1 MKLRLARLH
10 RIFLNLDCRLPIF
23 GSASPLLK
31 KGQRRRS
38 STRSEAQIICEANNE
53 QREWFNR
60 QSKIGNRQFLPLAAV
75 LFAGSLC
82 GSMPAEKNMQI
93 STPREGKAVIYQ
105 VFTRLFGNRN
115 TTNKPWGTIEENGV
129 GKFND
134 FTDEAL
140 EGIKE
145 FGTTH
150 IWYTGVPHHAVVRD
164 YTAYGISNDDPDVVK
179 GRAGSPYAV
188 KDYYTVNPDLAE
200 DPANRLEEFKAL
212 VDRTHRHGMKVM
224 IDIVPN
230 HVARAYHSISKP
242 DGVRDFGA
250 DDDKRN
256 TYRRD
261 NNFYYMVGESFRV
274 PDGTVP
280 LNGEARPLA
289 DGRFDETPAKWT
301 GNGSR
306 LAQPNPHDW
315 YETVKVN
322 YGVRPDGTHDF
333 PSLPNSLRGASF
345 EEHARFWRGKDVPD
359 SWIKFRDIALYWL
372 DFGVDGF
379 RFDMAEMVP
388 VEFWS
393 YMNSSI
399 KTKNPDAF
407 CLAEIYNRDQ
417 YRNFIQLGLMDA
429 LYDKVDFYDTM
440 KRIMQG
446 HAPTSD
452 LLPIIETLGDIDPH
466 MLRFL
471 ENHDE
476 QRMAC
481 PDFAGDAAMGKP
493 AMTVSALSG
502 RGPSLLYFAQAL
514 GEAADRDAGF
524 GTASRT
530 TIFDYWGL
538 ENLNRWA
545 NNGAYDGGQ
554 LTDAEKT
561 LRMHYTTL
569 LSFSAD
575 NAALTGSYMDLHKHN
590 LAHTENYG
598 EKLFSFARWFA
609 DSKIV
614 VLTSFE
620 RKKSTRV
627 ELRLPEE
634 LIQKWQLQD
643 GTYRLENIFSE
654 QQSDLVVKNG
664 RGAIRSVL
672 APLESQVFL
681 FGHDADL

>member
-1 MKLRLARLH
+1 MKLISFQQLA
-10 RIFLNLDCRLPIF
+10 
-23 GSASPLLK
+23 SVLL
-31 KGQRRRS
+31 
-38 STRSEAQIICEANNE
+38 
-53 QREWFNR
+53 
-60 QSKIGNRQFLPLAAV
+60 
-75 LFAGSLC
+75 AGSLTSC
-82 GSMPAEKNMQI
+82 MAEEKSMHP
-93 STPREGKAVIYQ
+93 TPGEGKAVIYQ
-105 VFTRLFGNRN
+105 AFTRLFGNRN

-150 IWYTGVPHHAVVRD
+150 IWYTGVPHHAVIRD

-188 KDYYTVNPDLAE
+188 KDYYNVNPDLAT
-200 DPANRLEEFKAL
+200 DPAKRLEEFKAL
-212 VDRTHRHGMKVM
+212 VDRTHHHGMKVM
-224 IDIVPN
+224 IDMVPN

-242 DGVRDFGA
+242 DGASDFGA
-250 DDDKRN
+250 DDD
-256 TYRRD
+256 TSVEYRRD
-261 NNFYYMVGESFRV
+261 NSFYYILGESFRV
-274 PDGTVP
+274 PQ
-280 LNGEARPLA
+280 GEAPFHG
-289 DGRFDETPAKWT
+289 DGCFDETPAKWT

-315 YETVKVN
+315 YETVKIN
-322 YGVRPDGTHDF
+322 YGVRPDGSHDF
-333 PSLPNSLRGASF
+333 PSLPESLRGAAF
-345 EEHARFWRGKDVPD
+345 REHARFWAGKEVPD

-379 RFDMAEMVP
+379 RFDMAGMVP

-393 YMNSSI
+393 YLNASI
-399 KTKNPDAF
+399 KMQHPDAF

-446 HAPTSD
+446 NAPASD
-452 LLPIIETLGDIDPH
+452 LLPIIETLGGIDPH
-466 MLRFL
+466 MLHFL

-476 QRMAC
+476 QRIAC
-481 PDFAGDAAMGKP
+481 PDFAGNAAIGKP
-493 AMTVSALSG
+493 AMTVSALVG
-502 RGPSLLYFAQAL
+502 RGPTLLYFAQAL
-514 GEAADRDAGF
+514 GEPADRDAGF
-524 GTASRT
+524 GKASRT

-538 ENLNRWA
+538 GTLSRWA
-545 NNGAYDGGQ
+545 NHGAYDGGQ

-569 LSFSAD
+569 LSFSAGN
-575 NAALTGSYMDLHKHN
+575 NALNGDYMDLHQYN
-590 LAHTENYG
+590 LANTENYG
-598 EKLFSFARWFA
+598 EKLFSFARWSS
-609 DSKIV
+609 DSKVV

-620 RKKSTRV
+620 RKKSTQI
-627 ELRLPEE
+627 ELRLPEA

-654 QQSDLVVKNG
+654 QHSDLVVKNG
-664 RGAIRSVL
+664 RGTIRSAL